1 MDDMAAKING
11 LLQDPE
17 AMKQIQALAG
27 MFASGQDSAQ
37 QAEPAQ
43 PAAAA
48 PVPQPAKPA
57 APPSAMPSF
66 SPETMQMIVKLM
78 PLLSSMKQE
87 TNSTRLLHS
96 LRPLLSEK
104 RQKKL
109 DDATRMM
116 QLMQMLPLLKKGG
129 IL

>member
-27 MFASGQDSAQ
+27 MFAAEQDPAQ
-37 QAEPAQ
+37 QTEPAQ
-43 PAAAA
+43 PVAAA

-57 APPSAMPSF
+57 APPSAMPSL
-66 SPETMQMIVKLM
+66 SPEAIQMVVKLM

-87 TNSTRLLHS
+87 TNSTRFLHS

-109 DDATRMM
+109 DDAAHMM
-116 QLMQMLPLLKKGG
+116 QLMQMLPLLKKSG

>member
-27 MFASGQDSAQ
+27 MFAAGQDSAQ
-37 QAEPAQ
+37 QTETAQ
-43 PAAAA
+43 PAAAVS
-48 PVPQPAKPA
+48 VPQPVRPA
-57 APPSAMPSF
+57 APENTMPSL
-66 SPETMQMIVKLM
+66 SPEAMQMVVKLM
-78 PLLSSMKQE
+78 PLLSGMKQE
-87 TNSTRLLHS
+87 TDSTRFLRS

-109 DDATRMM
+109 DDATHMM
-116 QLMQMLPLLKKGG
+116 QLMQLLPLLKKGG

>member
-27 MFASGQDSAQ
+27 MFASGQDSAP

-43 PAAAA
+43 PAAAV

>member
-27 MFASGQDSAQ
+27 MFGAGQGDPEE
-37 QAEPAQ
+37 EPAPFVKPSP
-43 PAAAA
+43 PARA
-48 PVPQPAKPA
+48 PT
-57 APPSAMPSF
+57 AMPSI
-66 SPETMQMIVKLM
+66 SPEMMQTAMKLM
-78 PLLSSMKQE
+78 PLLSGMQQE
-87 TNSTRLLHS
+87 TNSTRFLHA
-96 LRPLLSEK
+96 LRPLLGER

-109 DDATRMM
+109 DSALHIM
-116 QLMQMLPLLKKGG
+116 QLMQVLPMLKGSGILGG

>member
-27 MFASGQDSAQ
+27 MFSAGQNPTP
-37 QAEPAQ
+37 ETP
-43 PAAAA
+43 
-48 PVPQPAKPA
+48 PVQTAVPA
-57 APPSAMPSF
+57 APQRPVPVREASAVPSL
-66 SPETMQMIVKLM
+66 SPETMQMVMKLM
-78 PLLSSMKQE
+78 PLISSMQQE
-87 TNSTRLLHS
+87 TDNTRFLHA

-109 DDATRMM
+109 DDAAHMM
-116 QLMQMLPLLKKGG
+116 QLMQVLPMLKKGG

>member
-17 AMKQIQALAG
+17 AMQQLQALAEL
-27 MFASGQDSAQ
+27 FASGQDTAPQ
-37 QAEPAQ
+37 TEQPPAQ
-43 PAAAA
+43 AI
-48 PVPQPAKPA
+48 QPTE
-57 APPSAMPSF
+57 PPAMPPV
-66 SPETMQMIVKLM
+66 SPETVQMMAKLM
-78 PLLSSMKQE
+78 PLLSGIRQE
-87 TNSTRLLHS
+87 TNGTRLLHS

-104 RQKKL
+104 RRKKL

-116 QLMQMLPLLKKGG
+116 QLMQVLPLLKKGG